1 MSEKSFTP
9 AELDDGF
16 VVAIEIDAKAG
27 EEEAVAQALRA
38 FDQADNGGAGRQALP
53 ALPFADRSKG
63 VFCIRVVPERSW
75 LG

>member
-16 VVAIEIDAKAG
+16 VVAIEIDARAG

-38 FDQADNGGAGRQALP
+38 LIQPTMAEPGVKLFLP
-53 ALPFADRSKG
+53 YRSQG
-63 VFCIRVVPERSW
+63 VFRIRTVPKRSW